1 MILLSLA
8 QSASQFQTRL
18 FQTAVDP
25 FTDHIVCRVTKISP
39 ARVARGLQSTNTPVS
54 SLGPLERVC
63 PDCIVYIDQ
72 SKSTGNVFTNSKIKI
87 AFNLLHGSWSEFRI
101 VLAVLIAKF
110 AEVFLFLPDHFKVM
124 TSSLK
129 WKAWDKILQVKQL
142 SHESSVWPY
151 FCRLLASFE
160 HCGGGLLGVNCIIS
174 DAEQVKENFAC
185 PPNSS
190 SFGLLIKQIWGGRVK
205 LVKRGSHKQQ
215 RVNYYENLQRK
226 SPCNT
231 SLVDLRSQIQ
241 QISPL
246 KNGWHL
252 LLDQGEDLSLICHES
267 WSFQNQ
273 RVITEVKVRSKN
285 GLNSIS
291 LHSHGCQTDI
301 TDLFKL
307 DYLKNQHSSIEL
319 ILSIVNSSP
328 LCRGITVTE
337 VLHTTL
343 PTKVAITFD

>member
-1 MILLSLA
+1 M
-8 QSASQFQTRL
+8 
-18 FQTAVDP
+18 
-25 FTDHIVCRVTKISP
+25 
-39 ARVARGLQSTNTPVS
+39 
-54 SLGPLERVC
+54 
-63 PDCIVYIDQ
+63 
-72 SKSTGNVFTNSKIKI
+72 
-87 AFNLLHGSWSEFRI
+87 
-101 VLAVLIAKF
+101 
-110 AEVFLFLPDHFKVM
+110 
-124 TSSLK
+124 
-129 WKAWDKILQVKQL
+129 
-142 SHESSVWPY
+142 
-151 FCRLLASFE
+151 LASFE
-160 HCGGGLLGVNCIIS
+160 HCEGGLLGVSDIIS
-174 DAEQVKENFAC
+174 EAEKVKENFAC

-190 SFGLLIKQIWGGRVK
+190 LFGLLIKQIWGGKVK
-205 LVKRGSHKQQ
+205 LVKRGSHKQR

-226 SPCNT
+226 SSCNT

-246 KNGWHL
+246 NNGWHL
-252 LLDQGEDLSLICHES
+252 LLDQGEDLSLIRHES

-337 VLHTTL
+337 ALHTTL
-343 PTKVAITFD
+343 PHETGYYSDLTSSTKNSEQRAFSANCSIISSVGECCSNCKKLHHLVQKCKKRKLESNGVASPFTNKRFLSKDEVEKQLQKERQARLNAEKREKYWREKFEAECLEMDDEDHTDLSAMFDKAGSNVPEHMASLWEQQQQLLRCKSKKAYRWHPK